1 MNAVSPLDNI
11 SELKKA
17 VIWMQKTLTAYEDG
31 LADSKEISTLAKRAQ
46 SKIES
51 YIPKDH
57 EKELKETA
65 LDLCVSLTTIER
77 AQGNFESFYLSSLNN
92 ELEELSK
99 TLGD

>member
-11 SELKKA
+11 NELKRA
-17 VIWMQKTLTAYEDG
+17 VIWMHKTLTAYEDG
-31 LADSKEISTLAKRAQ
+31 LATSKEISSLAKRAQ

-51 YIPKDH
+51 YIPKNH
-57 EKELKETA
+57 EKELKETV
-65 LDLCVSLTTIER
+65 LDLCISLTTIER
-77 AQGNFESFYLSSLNN
+77 AHGKFEPFYLSSLNN